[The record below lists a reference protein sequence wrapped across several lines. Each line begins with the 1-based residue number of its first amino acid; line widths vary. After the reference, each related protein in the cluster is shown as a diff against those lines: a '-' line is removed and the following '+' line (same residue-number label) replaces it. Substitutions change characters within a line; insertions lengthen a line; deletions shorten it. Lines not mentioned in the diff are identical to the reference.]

1 MKMSIEWHK
10 QSLENRKASLLHL
23 QKEFENM
30 ENSINRKKSEIS
42 NYEYQINLAIEKKK
56 DGFDR
61 DKFGKKVSAN

>member
-10 QSLENRKASLLHL
+10 QSLENRKASLLRL
-23 QKEFENM
+23 QKEFEKM
-30 ENSINRKKSEIS
+30 ENYINRKIS